1 MWARE
6 SGRSRELGDH
16 LPWGGR
22 SRARTRSRSPT
33 GTSVR
38 DKPFIG
44 PGWSSVSVSG
54 ALPPRSPSRICVA
67 RLMAEISKL
76 LVALELEEFGF
87 TPAVIAKLFT
97 ARWDSVSHIVAR
109 AARKRHPDDQDI
121 LLWIY
126 PQFLSARWRRQSELP
141 EIGKLASRRAME
153 QFYFWLQPE
162 KPGGV
167 SESNPRACVFNLS
180 SRWRPSRR
188 RSLSH

>member
-1 MWARE
+1 
-6 SGRSRELGDH
+6 
-16 LPWGGR
+16 
-22 SRARTRSRSPT
+22 
-33 GTSVR
+33 
-38 DKPFIG
+38 
-44 PGWSSVSVSG
+44 
-54 ALPPRSPSRICVA
+54 
-67 RLMAEISKL
+67 

-109 AARKRHPDDQDI
+109 AARKQHPDDQDI

-180 SRWRPSRR
+180 SRWRTFEKALTITLMVEPPHPSD
-188 RSLSH
+188 SGENSPQPETKI